1 MTKCVRELLLTNNDH
16 KRWDML
22 SHDQRDR
29 VRRLIESNFPLD
41 ELKDDDMRRGARE
54 SLRFAVMREIK
65 RGGYVST
72 TEAMQ

>member
-1 MTKCVRELLLTNNDH
+1 MTKCVRELLLTPNDH

-29 VRRLIESNFPLD
+29 VRRLIENNFPLD
-41 ELKDDDMRRGARE
+41 QLKNDDMRRGARE
-54 SLRFAVMREIK
+54 SLRFAVMSEIK
-65 RGGYVST
+65 RGGYAST

>member
-22 SHDQRDR
+22 SNDQRDR

-41 ELKDDDMRRGARE
+41 QLKDDDMRRGARE
-54 SLRFAVMREIK
+54 SLRFAVMSEIK
-65 RGGYVST
+65 RGGYASA

>member
-1 MTKCVRELLLTNNDH
+1 MTKCVRELLLTTNDH

-22 SHDQRDR
+22 GNDQRDR

>member
-22 SHDQRDR
+22 SNDQRDR

-41 ELKDDDMRRGARE
+41 QLKDDDMRRGARE